1 MWTGATGLGH
11 FRMWRALLAA
21 TLDLDERADAD
32 FAFACEFQETNGM
45 LFWAAYAHVLWGEAF
60 ATRGESGARKPRALA
75 ARACPRARLWR
86 GGGAGGR
93 ACLERDDCL
102 ARGLTRSE
110 GPWRNADHVE
120 WATLT
125 YVDWFNTRRI
135 HNEIGKIPSAELE
148 GRFTFV
154 DPPGTTITYE
164 NPLRLKDGARFATIT
179 FDPHR
184 SGVTL

>member
-1 MWTGATGLGH
+1 
-11 FRMWRALLAA
+11 
-21 TLDLDERADAD
+21 
-32 FAFACEFQETNGM
+32 M

-60 ATRGESGARKPRALA
+60 ATRGESGARREPRSGRSHAH
-75 ARACPRARLWR
+75 ACPRARLWQ
-86 GGGAGGR
+86 AVE
-93 ACLERDDCL
+93 APAAALASSDDCL

-135 HNEIGKIPSAELE
+135 HNEIGKIPSAGLE

-154 DPPGTTITYE
+154 DPPGTTITCE
-164 NPLRLKDGARFATIT
+164 NPLRLKDRAS
-179 FDPHR
+179 DSQR
-184 SGVTL
+184 SPSIPTALA